1 MLTEI
6 VEKVR
11 PSPLLS
17 VCIPTYNRPQQFR
30 RIAELL
36 CLQNRINEI
45 ELVIRDDSPNQETLK
60 VVEEV
65 LIPEGI
71 HVRYFHGERIGLD
84 AANLFL
90 IENAS
95 GSFLWWLSDDDEIRP
110 GALANVIDLLESD
123 NEIRYIWTNFDYEE
137 EGNSVVDTACR
148 YFSSGDDIIKTLGV
162 NIGLVSTH
170 ILHRET
176 AIEAVDLAKQN
187 LYGFGF
193 AGLIPVFHIIT
204 SPGKF
209 YLLGTPY
216 ILCHPTKPEE
226 IILLTNR
233 NEEIVNNGFE
243 VYGVNFYRIVS
254 LFNGRFSNR
263 AVRELLSKNFGSL
276 WRGMLV
282 GWVGGWDVPKG
293 KRIKMLRIYWNFPEC
308 WIALP
313 LFCLPRKVV
322 IFLYHI
328 YSIFFERRKYIFNE
342 RLKQWL
348 MK

>member
-1 MLTEI
+1 MIEPAI
-6 VEKVR
+6 PR
-11 PSPLLS
+11 PLLS
-17 VCIPTYNRPQQFR
+17 VCIPTYNRPRQFR

-60 VVEEV
+60 VVKEI
-65 LIPEGI
+65 LIPAGI
-71 HVRYFHGERIGLD
+71 NVRYFHGERIGLD

-90 IENAS
+90 IENAT
-95 GSFLWWLSDDDEIRP
+95 GNFLWWFSDDDEIRP
-110 GALANVIDLLESD
+110 GALANVIDLIESD
-123 NEIRYIWTNFDYEE
+123 KDIRYIWANFDFED

-148 YFSSGDDIIKTLGV
+148 YFSSGDDIIITLGV

-176 AIEAVDLAKQN
+176 AMEAVDLAKQN

-204 SPGKF
+204 SPGRF

-216 ILCHPTKPEE
+216 ILCNPTKTEE
-226 IILLTNR
+226 IISLTNK
-233 NEEIVNNGFE
+233 NGKIDNKGFE
-243 VYGVNFYRIVS
+243 VYGVNFNRIVT
-254 LFNGRFSNR
+254 LFNGRFSKK
-263 AVRELLSKNFGSL
+263 AVRELLSKNFASL

-282 GWVGGWDVPKG
+282 GWIGGWDTPKG
-293 KRIKMLRIYWNFPEC
+293 KRLKILKLYWTFPEC

-313 LFCLPRKVV
+313 LLCLPHSLVKAFYKIYKIFYSHRKF
-322 IFLYHI
+322 IFI
-328 YSIFFERRKYIFNE
+328 D
-342 RLKQWL
+342 RLRAFWSR
-348 MK
+348 